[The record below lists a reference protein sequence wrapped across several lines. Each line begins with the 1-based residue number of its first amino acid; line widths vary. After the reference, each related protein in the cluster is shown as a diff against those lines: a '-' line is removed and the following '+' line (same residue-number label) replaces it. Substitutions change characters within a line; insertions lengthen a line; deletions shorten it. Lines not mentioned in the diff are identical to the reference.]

1 MIESACRE
9 AYHPRS
15 QKYGYYCNIFPGRID
30 MRLDI
35 CRIECGQK
43 IEKENGPPQMGVD
56 VDWQTPGI

>member
-1 MIESACRE
+1 
-9 AYHPRS
+9 
-15 QKYGYYCNIFPGRID
+15 